1 MVMTY
6 YTEGEVDEFKSKI
19 SYYKQELSNAQTD
32 FRDLEIDFKY
42 VQDKIPRLRKEVI
55 HYNEHGHISDYSAVE
70 LMKIIEQMEF

>member
-42 VQDKIPRLRKEVI
+42 VQDKTPQLRKEII

-70 LMKIIEQMEF
+70 LMKIIEEMEY

>member
-42 VQDKIPRLRKEVI
+42 VQDKIPQLRKEVI

-70 LMKIIEQMEF
+70 LTKIIEQMEF

>member
-42 VQDKIPRLRKEVI
+42 VQGKIPQLRKEII

-70 LMKIIEQMEF
+70 LMKMIEQIEY